1 MERKKTSN
9 EDDTMAIR
17 FLPGAL
23 LEIDHRWEICKF
35 PCQLDKTE
43 NTKEDLIKKDDDYR
57 LIRLNPIYV
66 SQI

>member
-23 LEIDHRWEICKF
+23 LEIKAIKAR
-35 PCQLDKTE
+35 KT
-43 NTKEDLIKKDDDYR
+43 
-57 LIRLNPIYV
+57 
-66 SQI
+66 